1 MSCPSPLP
9 ETVFEAIVGR
19 SRENIVAAPQLL
31 DIAKS
36 LELRCVDDSDKER
49 VCVCVC
55 SGRLSSVLFL

>member
-49 VCVCVC
+49 VELNVAMN
-55 SGRLSSVLFL
+55 GIIKYLEN